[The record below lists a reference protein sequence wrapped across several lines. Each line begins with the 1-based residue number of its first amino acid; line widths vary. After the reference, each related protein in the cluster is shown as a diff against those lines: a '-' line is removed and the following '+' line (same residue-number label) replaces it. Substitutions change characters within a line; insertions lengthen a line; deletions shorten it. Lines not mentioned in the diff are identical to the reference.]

1 MRADRSGNRKERRR
15 RSGAVSL
22 PFLSRNG
29 GEEGRERKQDKG
41 SVSRHC
47 ISVCL
52 HILFLGGRRKRPRDM
67 AFAHG
72 RNAPFS
78 FSNRET
84 QERRSE
90 ERRLGKESVSKGRY
104 RWAPVH

>member
-47 ISVCL
+47 ISACM
-52 HILFLGGRRKRPRDM
+52 HILFLGGRHNRPRHM
-67 AFAHG
+67 TFEHC
-72 RNAPFS
+72 RRAPFS
-78 FSNRET
+78 FSNREMISVVWGKRLMVVVDLC
-84 QERRSE
+84 RRVT
-90 ERRLGKESVSKGRY
+90 R
-104 RWAPVH
+104 

>member
-78 FSNRET
+78 FSHRET
-84 QERRSE
+84 QERRHACS
-90 ERRLGKESVSKGRY
+90 RIYSQ
-104 RWAPVH
+104 AI